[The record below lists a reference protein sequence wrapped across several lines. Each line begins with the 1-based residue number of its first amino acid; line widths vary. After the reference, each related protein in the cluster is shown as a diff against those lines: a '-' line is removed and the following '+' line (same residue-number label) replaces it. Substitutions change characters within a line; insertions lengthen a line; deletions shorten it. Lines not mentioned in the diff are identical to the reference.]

1 MYWCVQGFFY
11 LAGVSCAG
19 LGNVA
24 VVNGI
29 AARHASQLVL
39 SKKKKK
45 PQKKTDNRERQTKQR
60 AEESIGAF
68 INSDK
73 LSSLSV
79 GMH

>member
-11 LAGVSCAG
+11 LAGVSRAG

-39 SKKKKK
+39 SKKKKT
-45 PQKKTDNRERQTKQR
+45 QKKTDNRERQTKQR

-73 LSSLSV
+73 PSSLSV
-79 GMH
+79 GTH